1 MKKFTK
7 SNDKR
12 INGVCGGIAEFFNTD
27 PSMVRIGYTVLT
39 LMSGFPG
46 IILYIIMSIC
56 MPKAPKTIII
66 TSN

>member
-7 SNDKR
+7 STDKR
-12 INGVCGGIAEFFNTD
+12 INGVCGGIAEFFNID
-27 PSMVRIGYTVLT
+27 PSMVRIGYAVLT

-56 MPKAPKTIII
+56 MPKASDTIII
-66 TSN
+66 TNN